1 MAVRRSSYSRGT
13 SARQAGAFLI
23 SFVAVTSTFLPS
35 TASAGL
41 IDDLKAL
48 FKKDTS
54 IVATSSPDNIQT
66 MVLPVAAHNIVPAP
80 ARGGGDVTIVDDSA
94 LLPAEGPSGT
104 IANIVKPKNSTIS
117 VYVVRSGDTLS
128 EIGEMFGVSPNTI
141 RWANDLSP
149 SSKLKVGQTLT
160 ILPVTGVK
168 YKVKSGDT
176 IASLAKKFDA
186 NADDILNF
194 NGIDGDLAIGTEI
207 IIPDGEIA
215 AGPTPTPKTPGTK
228 PKGAIKQIIVEAT
241 SAIGNYAA
249 PLARYVKTQG
259 VHGYNAVDLAAPV
272 GTPIMASA
280 AGDVIIAKPS
290 GWNGGYGSYVVLH
303 HDDGSQTLYGH
314 ASRVIV
320 SEGQRVVQGQVIA
333 YVGSTG
339 KSTGS
344 HLHFEIRNGVRNPF

>member
-1 MAVRRSSYSRGT
+1 
-13 SARQAGAFLI
+13 
-23 SFVAVTSTFLPS
+23 
-35 TASAGL
+35 
-41 IDDLKAL
+41 
-48 FKKDTS
+48 
-54 IVATSSPDNIQT
+54 
-66 MVLPVAAHNIVPAP
+66 
-80 ARGGGDVTIVDDSA
+80 
-94 LLPAEGPSGT
+94 
-104 IANIVKPKNSTIS
+104 
-117 VYVVRSGDTLS
+117 
-128 EIGEMFGVSPNTI
+128 
-141 RWANDLSP
+141 
-149 SSKLKVGQTLT
+149 
-160 ILPVTGVK
+160 VK
-168 YKVKSGDT
+168 YKIKSGDT

-215 AGPTPTPKTPGTK
+215 AEPTPAPKAPGSK
-228 PKGAIKQIIVEAT
+228 PKGVVKQIIVEAT

-259 VHGYNAVDLAAPV
+259 VHGYNAVDLAAPI

-280 AGDVIIAKPS
+280 DGDVIIAKPS

-320 SEGQRVVQGQVIA
+320 SEGQHVVQGQVIA

>member
-1 MAVRRSSYSRGT
+1 
-13 SARQAGAFLI
+13 
-23 SFVAVTSTFLPS
+23 
-35 TASAGL
+35 
-41 IDDLKAL
+41 
-48 FKKDTS
+48 
-54 IVATSSPDNIQT
+54 
-66 MVLPVAAHNIVPAP
+66 
-80 ARGGGDVTIVDDSA
+80 
-94 LLPAEGPSGT
+94 
-104 IANIVKPKNSTIS
+104 
-117 VYVVRSGDTLS
+117 
-128 EIGEMFGVSPNTI
+128 MFGVSPNTI

-149 SSKLKVGQTLT
+149 NSKLKAGQTLT

-168 YKVKSGDT
+168 YKIKSGDT

-215 AGPTPTPKTPGTK
+215 AEPTPAPKAPGSK
-228 PKGAIKQIIVEAT
+228 PKGVVKQIIVEAT

-259 VHGYNAVDLAAPV
+259 VHGYNAVDLAAPI

-280 AGDVIIAKPS
+280 DGDVIIAKPS

-320 SEGQRVVQGQVIA
+320 SEGQHVVQGQVIA